1 MWSNFAA
8 RAAPL
13 PPQQPQQPDPLQSS
27 TLTSTH
33 EPEEEVEG
41 PAAGGGWEDDLELE
55 YDELQGL
62 PGNTDRERTD
72 IPPSNVLGSG
82 GLFSSTIQSFTP
94 AHEPLSLS
102 LSPGGPP
109 AAPLPAAPADHAPQ
123 QAAGERGDCRGDEP
137 GQARSSGLLGRA
149 ADKFGAALLAQ
160 LDEEEERAAETRPGP
175 HDAADAG
182 IPDEGAERGFGS
194 GFVMKGLSRF
204 IEAAT
209 APQGE
214 DRSDNARGD
223 PAGDGWGDE
232 DDFDFNQETPYANS
246 EDIVI
251 SQTTIDEQL
260 DPLSSQQPELEEEAL
275 DETDGWGD
283 ETAALQQLDTLPSQ
297 QPELEV
303 EPLDEPDGWGDEPAL
318 QQLDPLSSQEPEL
331 EDEALGETDDGWGDD
346 VDFSFNSDLHTPHKI
361 EPNQPAH
368 TKESTTSGDI
378 NPAGVS
384 NNIAAFVA
392 QTESA
397 LDDEFRNTWKTPPP
411 RGTAAR
417 AAYDDRQDVAKSK
430 SYTAVEAATTPT
442 EAEEKKSENISESLA
457 DFVDDLMETKL
468 DDFSRTPAS
477 VAADGKIIEDKKEEG
492 MNMYV
497 VHGEDQLEPDDQPA
511 KGELLQ
517 VDGVESSLPK
527 SSNVE
532 VGMPLSEMPSTATA
546 NSVLGSVHEK
556 DPMLELTSPVTLEE
570 LQCKCLELV
579 MPLPDG
585 NDGMAEENS
594 GFGTKRLPDGTSVL
608 VNYEKLLQNEAT
620 KRILLQR
627 SFDSYKTKYDQS
639 VQSTREQ
646 ERVIELQNSELTS
659 QADEIARLNEMLAR
673 VQGEMANDKEYLQKE
688 MDLKDEQQR
697 SLQSNLDETK
707 VELTRL
713 VDHVEKLQADLAE
726 SEADKAA
733 LLEQTHRLE
742 GVLSSNASLEAESKA
757 LRSSVE
763 SLHQESANK
772 DSQIEMLNLRVQELD
787 REAKAS
793 VTSVD
798 EELKIAVESL
808 RNEIKEKDSQ
818 IYQMTNG
825 LSETKSILLNHQDE
839 NEALRDIQQDYIAQI
854 SELKATIETMEG
866 DSVEVEKLAAEVAS
880 LQYEMSVK
888 STEYDLATNTI
899 QSLQSRVDLAET
911 QLSQNGNQSSEVE
924 SVLREQLEGTRK
936 LLAEEKSGYDSALE
950 KHANTVRGLES
961 QVQTLTEQLSSSSI
975 LLSEVSQL
983 KTLLDLK
990 TEEIE
995 QSCATIQSVEAD
1007 KTALEK
1013 CLEEREAEFQGLE
1026 AQLLG
1031 LNAQLTNFSTQ
1042 ESQLKASL
1050 DAKAAECGHYS
1061 STVQTLESRLVDTEA
1076 RLEKCL
1082 ESQKGS
1088 SQDEHSLRT
1097 KVDGLKIELN
1107 VLQESWDAL
1116 ASDKASLE
1124 GLLQEKTTTNDA
1136 MSVDVVRMQDEV
1148 SNLRGALDDKA
1159 TECLNLTR
1167 SFDSLR
1173 IERDDLLKKIQAGE
1187 HQIQQRVEQLQN
1199 ELEQESKHNASY
1211 KSQNEDLRA
1220 RVIQAEKILH
1230 ETSQANAD
1238 AISEYTQEISRLQA
1252 DSQQLSKSLEATQLE
1267 LETKKQDISLTAK
1280 VNELQASLVAMKQ
1293 ETDIIS
1299 QHNRELTDSNTR
1311 LQQEKTN
1318 ISQSLEARA
1327 TAAERQ
1333 IDSLKIECAR
1343 YQAVA
1348 DSSEKTSIEAKK
1360 AMAAFEDQ
1368 LSQLKSRNAQLED
1381 EVFEASFSAS
1391 GTASKEHDYEA
1402 LRRERD
1408 NLNDEIQRLNGQVEE
1423 LLQSSR
1429 IAEGTPG
1436 ESFSQTER
1444 DTLLARIQELER
1456 DSNME
1461 NLNELRDELTSMHE
1475 ERHQLDLDNEE
1486 LLVQLGLMQQNVCEA
1501 EGEREL
1507 DLESLREQVSTLEAR
1522 CSALQSQL
1530 DKSRLVSA
1538 PADQIDQVKSLQE
1551 SNESLRQTVKSLEH
1565 VRQQAQI
1572 SEEEIRSLRQTLDSL
1587 ELQLSDKEMEI
1598 ESARAST
1605 DTRDK
1610 EIFKLTSENAHLTS
1624 RLEDAGQEIDGLQS
1638 SVNNFQEDIW
1648 AEDEKIFDDD
1658 DDVASLGDMLAEDTE
1673 SDDELRSQIII
1684 LAQALERSELHR
1696 ASALERISSDRK
1708 SNAES
1713 LRRLGESLKRFYSAV
1728 KASDSI

>member
-13 PPQQPQQPDPLQSS
+13 PPQPQQPDPLQSA
-27 TLTSTH
+27 TQTSTH
-33 EPEEEVEG
+33 DEPAGEVEVEG
-41 PAAGGGWEDDLELE
+41 AAGGGWEDDLELE
-55 YDELQGL
+55 DDDELQEVQSP
-62 PGNTDRERTD
+62 PGNTQRVAE
-72 IPPSNVLGSG
+72 IPPSSG
-82 GLFSSTIQSFTP
+82 LLSSTLQSFTP

-102 LSPGGPP
+102 PSTGGPP
-109 AAPLPAAPADHAPQ
+109 AAPVDYAPQ
-123 QAAGERGDCRGDEP
+123 QDVGERGDGRGDAS
-137 GQARSSGLLGRA
+137 GRASSSGLLGRA

-160 LDEEEERAAETRPGP
+160 LDEEEERAAETRPDS
-175 HDAADAG
+175 HDDGAADV
-182 IPDEGAERGFGS
+182 PSERAERGFGS

-209 APQGE
+209 ASQGE
-214 DRSDNARGD
+214 DPSDNAGGD

-232 DDFDFNQETPYANS
+232 DDFDFNDESPNANS
-246 EDIVI
+246 EGAVRP
-251 SQTTIDEQL
+251 QTRINEAEPEFQQL
-260 DPLSSQQPELEEEAL
+260 GPLSSPQPELEEEAL

-283 ETAALQQLDTLPSQ
+283 ETAALQQLDPLPSQ
-297 QPELEV
+297 QPELEEEAPV
-303 EPLDEPDGWGDEPAL
+303 EPDGWGDEPAL

-331 EDEALGETDDGWGDD
+331 EEEALGETDDGWGDE
-346 VDFSFNSDLHTPHKI
+346 VDFSFNSDLQTPQKI

-378 NPAGVS
+378 NSAGVS
-384 NNIAAFVA
+384 NDIADFVA

-417 AAYDDRQDVAKSK
+417 AANDDHHNVAEPH
-430 SYTAVEAATTPT
+430 AAAEAATTPT
-442 EAEEKKSENISESLA
+442 EDEEKKSENIAESLT
-457 DFVDDLMETKL
+457 DFVDGLMETKL
-468 DDFSRTPAS
+468 DDFSRTPAPED
-477 VAADGKIIEDKKEEG
+477 AAASLLENKKEERARINDLNKDASPEPVSSQMLHDKLPHQHNAMKSG
-492 MNMYV
+492 EEGA
-497 VHGEDQLEPDDQPA
+497 VHDGEDQPCI
-511 KGELLQ
+511 
-517 VDGVESSLPK
+517 
-527 SSNVE
+527 
-532 VGMPLSEMPSTATA
+532 A

-627 SFDSYKTKYDQS
+627 SFDSYKTKYDQAM
-639 VQSTREQ
+639 QSSQEQ

-673 VQGEMANDKEYLQKE
+673 VQGEMENDKEYLQKE
-688 MDLKDEQQR
+688 VDLKDEQQR
-697 SLQSNLDETK
+697 SLQSDLDETK
-707 VELTRL
+707 VELTQL
-713 VDHVEKLQADLAE
+713 VDQVEVLQADLAE
-726 SEADKAA
+726 SEADKAS

-742 GVLSSNASLEAESKA
+742 GVLSSNASLEAESIA

-763 SLHQESANK
+763 SLHQEIANK
-772 DSQIEMLNLRVQELD
+772 DNQIEMLKSHVQESD
-787 REAKAS
+787 REAKVS
-793 VTSVD
+793 KTSVD
-798 EELKIAVESL
+798 EELKITIESL

-818 IYQMTNG
+818 INQMTDG

-839 NEALRDIQQDYIAQI
+839 NAALRDMQRDYISQI

-866 DSVEVEKLAAEVAS
+866 DSAEVEKLAAEVAS

-899 QSLQSRVDLAET
+899 QSLQSRVDLAEA
-911 QLSQNGNQSSEVE
+911 QLSQNGHQSSEVE
-924 SVLREQLEGTRK
+924 SVLRDQLEDTRK
-936 LLAEEKSGYDSALE
+936 LLVDEKSGYDSELK
-950 KHANTVRGLES
+950 KHADTVRDLES
-961 QVQTLTEQLSSSSI
+961 QVQALTDQLSSSSI
-975 LLSEVSQL
+975 LQSEVSQL

-995 QSCATIQSVEAD
+995 QSSATIQSVEAD
-1007 KTALEK
+1007 KTVLEK
-1013 CLEEREAEFQGLE
+1013 CLAEREAGLQDLE
-1026 AQLLG
+1026 AQILG

-1042 ESQLKASL
+1042 ESQLKATL
-1050 DAKAAECGHYS
+1050 DAKAAECEHYS
-1061 STVQTLESRLVDTEA
+1061 STVQTLESKLVDTEA

-1082 ESQKGS
+1082 ESQDDS
-1088 SQDEHSLRT
+1088 SQNEHSMRA

-1116 ASDKASLE
+1116 ATDKAKIE
-1124 GLLQEKTTTNDA
+1124 GLLQERTATTDA
-1136 MSVDVVRMQDEV
+1136 LSVDVVRMQDEMA
-1148 SNLRGALDDKA
+1148 NLRRAMDDKA

-1167 SFDSLR
+1167 SFESVR
-1173 IERDDLLKKIQAGE
+1173 IERDDLLKKIQTDE
-1187 HQIQQRVEQLQN
+1187 QQIQQRVEQLQN
-1199 ELEQESKHNASY
+1199 ELEQESQHNASY

-1220 RVIQAEKILH
+1220 RVIQAETILH
-1230 ETSQANAD
+1230 ESSQTNAD
-1238 AISEYTQEISRLQA
+1238 AITKYTQEISRLQA

-1267 LETKKQDISLTAK
+1267 LETKRQDISLTAK
-1280 VNELQASLVAMKQ
+1280 VNELQASLVAMEQ

-1311 LQQEKTN
+1311 LQKEKSD
-1318 ISQSLEARA
+1318 ISRSLEARA
-1327 TAAERQ
+1327 TAAEGQ

-1343 YQAVA
+1343 YQALA
-1348 DSSEKTSIEAKK
+1348 ESSEKTSVEAKK

-1381 EVFEASFSAS
+1381 ELFEASFEAS
-1391 GTASKEHDYEA
+1391 GTARVSEEYDYEA
-1402 LRRERD
+1402 LRKERD
-1408 NLNDEIQRLNGQVEE
+1408 NLSDEIQRLNGQVDE
-1423 LLQSSR
+1423 LVQASKV
-1429 IAEGTPG
+1429 AQGTPG

-1444 DTLLARIQELER
+1444 DTLLARIQELES

-1486 LLVQLGLMQQNVCEA
+1486 LLVQLGLMQQNVSEA

-1507 DLESLREQVSTLEAR
+1507 ELDSLRDQVSTLEAR
-1522 CSALQSQL
+1522 CSTLQSQL

-1565 VRQQAQI
+1565 VRQQAEI

-1587 ELQLSDKEMEI
+1587 ELKLSDKEMEI

-1610 EIFKLTSENAHLTS
+1610 EIFKLTSENALLTS

-1638 SVNNFQEDIW
+1638 SVENFQEDIW
-1648 AEDEKIFDDD
+1648 AEDEKMFDDD
-1658 DDVASLGDMLAEDTE
+1658 DGVASIGDMIAEDTE
-1673 SDDELRSQIII
+1673 SDDELRSQIIV

-1713 LRRLGESLKRFYSAV
+1713 LRRLGESVKRFYSAV